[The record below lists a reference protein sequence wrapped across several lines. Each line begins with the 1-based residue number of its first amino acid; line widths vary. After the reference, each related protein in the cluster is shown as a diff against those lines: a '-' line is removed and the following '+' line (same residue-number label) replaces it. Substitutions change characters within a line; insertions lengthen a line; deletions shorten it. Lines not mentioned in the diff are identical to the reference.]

1 MLLLFIFHYYS
12 IILTSNKGHNKCS
25 DPIIEQR
32 ITIAILDCL
41 LHRVKIININEGR
54 YRMKNRTKVFN
65 KDIF

>member
-1 MLLLFIFHYYS
+1 M
-12 IILTSNKGHNKCS
+12 LTSNKGHNKCS